1 MKLHRGMEKPCGDS
15 SPRSSRSTTPRRCP
29 PAWLNARPHE
39 AEATGNESDARNQ
52 ARGLPGRAART
63 DSLEHMRILS
73 LIHLYPPHHLGG
85 YEIAC
90 RGVMERFNDNGHDV
104 RVLASDARLT
114 DTDPD
119 SSPNSIEVLRELH
132 PWFDMEEF
140 SPLRPSLSTR
150 ISIERHN
157 ERAVRRAVASFQP
170 DVASI
175 WSMGYMSWSA
185 LSILEELRIPLVVT
199 VLDDWICWAFVYD
212 AWMRMFDH
220 RPWAR
225 PLGAI
230 LGLKTR
236 LPTFTGATVNVA
248 SRTIASQISEYGRWK
263 FPDAP
268 VVPIGVDTSE
278 IPIVEPEDRNWDWK
292 LLYVGRVVANKG
304 VLTLVRALAHL
315 PAQASLEVVGHAPAT
330 ELEAM
335 TTLAEQLGV
344 RERISFARAPRELLA
359 ARYRKAN
366 VLVFPSEWAEPFGIV
381 PLEAMACGIPVVA
394 TGTGGSGEYLADG
407 QNCVLFSPG
416 DPIALADAV
425 RRVAENQ
432 SLRNEIVAGGTRT
445 ARALTMDR
453 YAAELEKLHESAIAR
468 HHD

>member
-1 MKLHRGMEKPCGDS
+1 
-15 SPRSSRSTTPRRCP
+15 
-29 PAWLNARPHE
+29 
-39 AEATGNESDARNQ
+39 
-52 ARGLPGRAART
+52 
-63 DSLEHMRILS
+63 MRILS

-90 RGVMERFNDNGHDV
+90 RGVMERFNENGHDV
-104 RVLASDARLT
+104 RVLTSDTRLS
-114 DTDPD
+114 DTDPG
-119 SSPNSIEVLRELH
+119 SSPNSIEVWRQLRT
-132 PWFDMEEF
+132 WFDIEGF
-140 SPLRPSLSTR
+140 APLRPSLRTR

-157 ERAVRRAVASFQP
+157 ERAVRRAVASFRP

-212 AWMRMFDH
+212 AWMRVFDR

-225 PLGAI
+225 PLGEL

-236 LPTFTGATVNVA
+236 LPTFTGARVNVA
-248 SRTIASQISEYGRWK
+248 SRTIASQIAEYGRWK

-268 VVPIGVDTSE
+268 VVPIGVDTNE
-278 IPIVEPEDRNWDWK
+278 IPIVEPEDREWDWK

-304 VLTLVRALAHL
+304 VLTLVRALSHL
-315 PAQASLEVVGHAPAT
+315 PAEASLEVVGHAPAA

-344 RERISFARAPRELLA
+344 RERISFSRAPRETLA
-359 ARYRKAN
+359 ARYRKASL
-366 VLVFPSEWAEPFGIV
+366 LVFPSEWAEPFGIV
-381 PLEAMACGIPVVA
+381 PLEAMACCVPVVA
-394 TGTGGSGEYLADG
+394 TGTGGSGEYLVDG
-407 QNCVLFSPG
+407 ENCVLFSPG

-425 RRVAENQ
+425 RRVAEDK
-432 SLRNEIVAGGTRT
+432 SLRSRIVAGGTRT
-445 ARALTMDR
+445 ARVLTMDR
-453 YAAELEKLHESAIAR
+453 YAAELEKLHEAAGTQR
-468 HHD
+468 HV